1 MQKFYQISSTHIRK
15 ATQAG
20 HSLETFLPVN
30 TALYISQNCLYNRM
44 RKHKND
50 PNSSQLNEH
59 QYSCFE
65 LKEQLE
71 KAAIKL
77 QKYLAQRAKNGL
89 PHRFSVLETSTGG
102 QIAQTFTSLTGA
114 SGHFLDGRII
124 YDQEAQKQ
132 FLDVK
137 EFKDSSVSQTRAQ
150 NLASAMQ
157 RQSGADW
164 ALAETGMAGPPTRDR
179 RSTKNGQCYLGL
191 VKSTEVR
198 YKFLEFS
205 PFLTRKEHQ
214 LMFAIEALVWVEKEL
229 RIMR

>member
-1 MQKFYQISSTHIRK
+1 M
-15 ATQAG
+15 
-20 HSLETFLPVN
+20 E
-30 TALYISQNCLYNRM
+30 
-44 RKHKND
+44 
-50 PNSSQLNEH
+50 
-59 QYSCFE
+59 
-65 LKEQLE
+65 EQLE

-137 EFKDSSVSQTRAQ
+137 EFEDSSVSQTRAQ
-150 NLASAMQ
+150 NLASTMQ

-164 ALAETGMAGPPTRDR
+164 TLAETGMAGPPTIDR

-191 VKSTEVR
+191 VKSTDVR

-229 RIMR
+229 RKMR